1 MKASDGEKG
10 AFGTLLSRLT
20 RGASDAI
27 GRVALDALGILNSP
41 MGYEPL
47 QQVEE
52 HVTNPF
58 GISQGALKGTCI
70 LRIGKWCTATN
81 LLLQNSSF
89 EVSKEC
95 DPLGVPLFA
104 QGSIQLQSNK
114 LLSYDEYQKWF
125 TLR

>member
-1 MKASDGEKG
+1 MLFRSEKG
-10 AFGTLLSRLT
+10 AFGSVLSGLT
-20 RGASDAI
+20 NGAS
-27 GRVALDALGILNSP
+27 DALGILNSP